1 MHQNNNNQQ
10 CISIYLALTQ
20 KKIFSG
26 FLPFTQVL
34 YDATLDVPA
43 TNNNDSLVNIVAAL
57 KLKCK

>member
-20 KKIFSG
+20 KNIFSG

-34 YDATLDVPA
+34 YDATLHVPA